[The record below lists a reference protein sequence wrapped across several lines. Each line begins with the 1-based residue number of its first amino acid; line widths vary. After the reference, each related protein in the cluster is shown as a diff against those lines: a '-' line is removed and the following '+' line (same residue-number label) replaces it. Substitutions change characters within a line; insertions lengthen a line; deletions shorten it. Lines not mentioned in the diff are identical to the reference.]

1 VSGQQNGIKGTMKAH
16 LCAADVPSHAL
27 DRIDRA
33 LQKYA
38 PLSVSFTRESEA
50 DVIVIPVIGRRDAV
64 EDRARK
70 ATERGRTYVL
80 AQYCIRSTKTPHT
93 SAWLDLWGRARMVWS
108 YYDLP
113 ALIREDGTSLA
124 VGNFYRSPLGV
135 EAGVFRLGTGKRP
148 YLVVSSGQGFLTE
161 SARECAVAAQGLGPA
176 AHLGRHT
183 GRDEHVVFNGLPDSE
198 VVSLYQKSRW
208 VSGLRRT
215 EGFELPAAEGLLCGA
230 RPILFRRSHY
240 THWYREHGEY
250 IGEGSREEV
259 IESLRTLFSRT
270 PRPVTEKE
278 REAAVRTFDWRKIV
292 EGFWERVGA

>member
-1 VSGQQNGIKGTMKAH
+1 MKAH
-16 LCAADVPSHAL
+16 LCSADVPSHAL

-38 PLSVSFTRESEA
+38 PLSVSFVRESEA

-70 ATERGRTYVL
+70 ATERGQAYVL

-93 SAWLDLWGRARMVWS
+93 SAWLDLWGNAQLVWS

-113 ALIREDGTSLA
+113 ALVREDGEDTKRYW
-124 VGNFYRSPLGV
+124 NFYRSPLGV
-135 EAGVFRLGTGKRP
+135 EAGVFTARSAGERP
-148 YLVVSSGQGFLTE
+148 WLVVTSGGGWTTE
-161 SARECAVAAQGLGPA
+161 SVRECVMAAQGIGPSC
-176 AHLGRHT
+176 HLGRHT

-198 VVSLYQKSRW
+198 VVKLYQQSRW

-215 EGFELPAAEGLLCGA
+215 EGFELPALEGLLCGA
-230 RPILFRRSHY
+230 RPILFDAPHY
-240 THWYREHGEY
+240 THWYGTHAEY
-250 IGEGSREEV
+250 IPEGPREGV
-259 IESLRTLFSRT
+259 IESLRRLFLSK
-270 PRPVTEKE
+270 PRSVTEAE
-278 REAAVRTFDWRKIV
+278 RASAVRKFDWRPIV

>member
-1 VSGQQNGIKGTMKAH
+1 MKAH

-38 PLSVSFTRESEA
+38 PLSVSFVRESEA
-50 DVIVIPVIGRRDAV
+50 DVVVIPVIGRRDAV
-64 EDRARK
+64 EDRALK
-70 ATERGRTYVL
+70 ATERGQAYVL

-93 SAWLDLWGRARMVWS
+93 SAWLDLWGKARLVWS

-148 YLVVSSGQGFLTE
+148 YLVMSSGGGYLTE
-161 SARECAVAAQGLGPA
+161 SARECDVASQGLGPA
-176 AHLGRHT
+176 IHLGRHT
-183 GRDEHVVFNGLPDSE
+183 GRDTHVVFNGLPDSE
-198 VVSLYQKSRW
+198 VVRLYQGTRW
-208 VSGLRRT
+208 VSGLRRK

-230 RPILFRRSHY
+230 RPILFDRPHY
-240 THWYREHGEY
+240 THWYGEHGDY